1 MKLFTMKL
9 INFKLFFLV
18 AVFFIYSFGKNEVD
32 LIVINAKIYTV
43 DNNFSIAK
51 SMAIKNG
58 QIIDIDVKNLDSKYT
73 STKIVDL
80 NGLPEKLKETIYK
93 YPCKHLEILTTKY
106 K

>member
-1 MKLFTMKL
+1 MKLFTMKS

-32 LIVINAKIYTV
+32 LIVINANIYTV

-58 QIIDIDVKNLDSKYT
+58 QIIDIDVKNLDTKYT

-80 NGLPEKLKETIYK
+80 NLSLI
-93 YPCKHLEILTTKY
+93 HI
-106 K
+106 

>member
-1 MKLFTMKL
+1 MKLFTMKS

-18 AVFFIYSFGKNEVD
+18 AIFFIYSFGKNEVD

-58 QIIDIDVKNLDSKYT
+58 QIIDIDIQNLDSKYT
-73 STKIVDL
+73 STKIIDL
-80 NGLPEKLKETIYK
+80 NG
-93 YPCKHLEILTTKY
+93 
-106 K
+106 